1 MTALQKIQLRLS
13 EIRTKLSELGAVEGD
28 LTAEQTA
35 EIGTLRTEYQSCETR
50 SQALMVAEPVEPETT
65 EETPDAEARALET
78 LVEQANAGDV
88 FAAAV
93 DHRQGEGAT
102 AELQQHHGLAGN
114 VLPLSLL
121 RMPDPELRAVT
132 PAPANVG
139 ANQQGIIPY
148 VFPQSAAAWL
158 GIPQPSVPVGEAIYP
173 VLATEPTVVDAAE
186 NASVPETTG
195 SFTADA
201 LSPRRLQASFFY
213 SREDRARFAMM
224 DASLRQ
230 ALSDGLGSGLD
241 KAVLAGAT
249 AGLLGAAGLTARTG
263 DAAAEATFAT
273 YRGLLYDA
281 LTIEGSFA
289 AEAMDVRLLVGAK
302 SYEHAASK
310 YRTATSDES
319 ALDSLMA
326 RCAGVRVSGHVPA
339 PDSNDQSVLVRKGMA
354 MDAVSPV
361 WEGVQLV
368 PDEVTKA
375 ATGQIVITAIMLYA
389 FKLLRSDGFQHR
401 KVQLA

>member
-28 LTAEQTA
+28 LTPEQTN
-35 EIGTLRTEYQSCETR
+35 EIGTLRTEYQSGETR
-50 SQALMVAEPVEPETT
+50 SQALMVGAESEETT
-65 EETPDAEARALET
+65 EETPDAEARAFAVLQSE
-78 LVEQANAGDV
+78 ANAGDV
-88 FAAAV
+88 FTAAIE
-93 DHRQGEGAT
+93 HRQAEGPT
-102 AELQQHHGLAGN
+102 AELQQHYGLAGN
-114 VLPLSLL
+114 VLPLDLL
-121 RMPDPELRAVT
+121 GIPGEEHRAVT
-132 PAPANVG
+132 PAPAEVG
-139 ANQQGIIPY
+139 ANQQAIIPF

-158 GIPQPSVPVGEAIYP
+158 GIPQPRVPIGEAIYP
-173 VLATEPTVVDAAE
+173 VLATEPTVVDADE

-263 DAAAEATFAT
+263 DAAAEADFAA

-281 LTIEGSFA
+281 LTIEGSYA